1 MDIKKQYLPKVAKF
15 QPKKIAPSGEQL
27 AIQLATQKII
37 LIDAN
42 AGAAKTTTL
51 ALRMAESLARGVLP
65 ERMLAL
71 TITVAAAQVL
81 QQRLKQLGVAAAVVK
96 KIRIQTFEALA
107 QDILRQIERT
117 SVPYVLDQEQLIPA
131 ALDALQLVSERY
143 GRQFALDTQT
153 HNVALH
159 TFLQMQMR
167 LKARLDLVTHDV
179 DGYQPEEIAEV
190 LQVPLTTYLW
200 HLQYENLRGVDEQ
213 IHFRSEGDAA
223 YDLMQMLLQEPE
235 TIAWLPEY
243 QVIIADELHDLNEV
257 TFRLLTLLIQKGG
270 AFFCGAGDKDQVI
283 YSWRGADHQY
293 LRHRFQATFPQMLTL
308 PLTRC
313 YRHGAALAQMVAS
326 FKAKEN
332 RSGIEHATRIELRHY
347 EAMGAP
353 AGAAA
358 GAPAGGTPRE
368 AAEATAGET
377 GREAVGEA
385 AGEAAGAPDCAQATL
400 IALQEWLASG
410 GKLAGCAVLLRSP
423 GQSIRIEQALIQA
436 GIAYR
441 LEAMAPFLQ
450 RPEILMLRGM
460 LAVSLKNL
468 ASVPL
473 RPVQELLFDAM
484 LMFAEISHD
493 YDDREAWLKDRAV
506 AISQPNALEWFLD
519 GVLIRRARHAKD
531 AIIACRDYLRSLPG
545 ETPVAGVLLQVC
557 ALLRIADVTRRVFVD
572 PQQAAMVQESIAE
585 FIQMAAATG
594 LGLQAFCTWLGQTE
608 AAQALQQQKE
618 ALIIACVDEIKGHE
632 YDAVFMPYLARGQF
646 PRRGCTAAGRRKPVL
661 RGDYPH
667 ARAPGT
673 AVPAGGGAAEPVFG
687 ATGVKG
693 VAGGILR

>member
-179 DGYQPEEIAEV
+179 DGYQPEEIADV

-223 YDLMQMLLQEPE
+223 FDLIQMLLQEPE
-235 TIAWLPEY
+235 TTAWLPEY

-257 TFRLLTLLIQKGG
+257 TFRLLTLLVQKGG

-347 EAMGAP
+347 EKMGAS
-353 AGAAA
+353 A
-358 GAPAGGTPRE
+358 GAPA
-368 AAEATAGET
+368 
-377 GREAVGEA
+377 GEA

-400 IALQEWLASG
+400 NALQDWLASG

-493 YDDREAWLKDRAV
+493 YDDREAWLRDRAT

-531 AIIACRDYLRSLPG
+531 AIIACRDYLRGLP
-545 ETPVAGVLLQVC
+545 EDAPVAGVLQQVC

-608 AAQALQQQKE
+608 AAQAQQQQKE

-646 PRRGCTAAGRRKPVL
+646 PRRGVPLLEEENRFYVGITRTRAHLVL
-661 RGDYPH
+661 LCPQ
-667 ARAPGT
+667 A
-673 AVPAGGGAAEPVFG
+673 
-687 ATGVKG
+687 
-693 VAGGILR
+693 VAGQSPFLARLGMPGEKRPG

>member
-15 QPKKIAPSGEQL
+15 QPKKISPSGEQL

-51 ALRMAESLARGVLP
+51 ALRMAESLARGILP
-65 ERMLAL
+65 GRMLAL
-71 TITVAAAQVL
+71 TITIAAAQVL

-107 QDILRQIERT
+107 LDILRQIERT
-117 SVPYVLDQEQLIPA
+117 DVPYVLDQEQLIPA
-131 ALDALQLVSERY
+131 ALDALQLVSERH
-143 GRQFALDTQT
+143 GRQYALDTQT

-179 DGYQPEEIAEV
+179 EGYQSEEIADV

-235 TIAWLPEY
+235 TMAWLPEY

-270 AFFCGAGDKDQVI
+270 AYFCGAGDKDQVI

-293 LRHRFQATFPQMLTL
+293 LRHRFQASFPQLLTL

-313 YRHGAALAQMVAS
+313 YRHGAALAQVVAN

-347 EAMGAP
+347 EGN
-353 AGAAA
+353 
-358 GAPAGGTPRE
+358 
-368 AAEATAGET
+368 
-377 GREAVGEA
+377 
-385 AGEAAGAPDCAQATL
+385 GAPDCAQATL
-400 IALQEWLASG
+400 NALQEYLARG
-410 GKLAGCAVLLRSP
+410 GKLAGCAILLRSP
-423 GQSIRIEQALIQA
+423 GQSIRLEQALIQA
-436 GIAYR
+436 GFAYR
-441 LEAMAPFLQ
+441 LETMAPFLQ

-493 YDDREAWLKDRAV
+493 YDDREAWLKDRAT

-519 GVLIRRARHAKD
+519 GVLIRRARHARD

-545 ETPVAGVLLQVC
+545 DTPVAGVLQQVC
-557 ALLRIADVTRRVFVD
+557 MLLRIADVTRRVFVD

-585 FIQMAAATG
+585 FIQLASTTG
-594 LGLQAFCTWLGQTE
+594 LGLQAFCEWLGQTE
-608 AAQALQQQKE
+608 AAQAQHQQKD
-618 ALIIACVDEIKGHE
+618 ALLLACVDEIKGQE

-646 PRRGCTAAGRRKPVL
+646 PRRGVPLLEEENRFYVAITRTRAHLVLLCPQAEAEQSPFLARLGLQGEKRAAL
-661 RGDYPH
+661 
-667 ARAPGT
+667 PG
-673 AVPAGGGAAEPVFG
+673 A
-687 ATGVKG
+687 
-693 VAGGILR
+693 